1 MRRKRE
7 IQKAAAEDKKAEA
20 YKRKTKPNST
30 LAAKRK
36 VETERFRFN
45 RADAQQSQGYKIT
58 ERDLAP
64 QL

>member
-1 MRRKRE
+1 M
-7 IQKAAAEDKKAEA
+7 AADDKKAEA

-36 VETERFRFN
+36 VETEGFRFN